1 MRFGIIKGEFN
12 GTVRFN
18 FDVSWLKVVYS
29 VCNELVS
36 VE

>member
-1 MRFGIIKGEFN
+1 MRVGIIKGE
-12 GTVRFN
+12 FN